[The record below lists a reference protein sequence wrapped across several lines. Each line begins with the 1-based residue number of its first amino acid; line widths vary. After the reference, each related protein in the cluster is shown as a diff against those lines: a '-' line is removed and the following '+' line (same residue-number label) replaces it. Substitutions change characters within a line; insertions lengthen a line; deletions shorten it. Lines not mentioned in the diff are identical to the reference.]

1 MTTTVK
7 MTKVCN
13 DDGNDNDGDNDED
26 DEDGDDNDGDNDEDD
41 DGEPDEGAGDG
52 VEQLP
57 IAPPLL
63 AETSKT
69 GGV

>member
-41 DGEPDEGAGDG
+41 DGEPDEGA
-52 VEQLP
+52 
-57 IAPPLL
+57 AWRRRR
-63 AETSKT
+63 ATTYSSTTSR
-69 GGV
+69 